1 VYRTLLTN
9 IYTLNCNQKHDG
21 GSNAPSLGGDQS
33 SLRKASTAPSTPLAN
48 GLNSQTEQGM
58 SYFLLPENVS
68 ANLLSVDH
76 EEFHSDGLHGEEAPL
91 VHDMSTSFFVYST
104 THLIRTN
111 AGYIN
116 ILES

>member
-1 VYRTLLTN
+1 M
-9 IYTLNCNQKHDG
+9 LNCNQKHDG

-33 SLRKASTAPSTPLAN
+33 SLRKASTAPLTPLAN

-58 SYFLLPENVS
+58 SNSLLPENVS

-76 EEFHSDGLHGEEAPL
+76 EEFHSDELHGEEAPL

-116 ILES
+116 ILESCDKSVC